1 MKAILSIIPTPEV
14 YVGEIFGFP
23 RNRPNPLHG
32 RARQLGLTPLANR
45 KLSRVMNWDSLRRFP
60 WLDTRAAFVA
70 GTPRNGT
77 LLDLGSWDGETLRHI
92 AELRPDLRLRAVD
105 IGGMPENYPPG
116 CEFRRVDLER
126 EPLPWPDGS
135 MSAITC
141 MHLVE
146 HLRDAGHLMREAARL
161 LRPGGRIY
169 FETPHPKTLNLPS
182 PEGKGA
188 GTFTLNFYDDPTHIG
203 IVSTEEL
210 AGLARRAGLDIVAEG
225 ISRNWLFASSHLL
238 YQFLPASR
246 QKYTAR
252 AHWVGWSACLTARR
266 PL

>member
-1 MKAILSIIPTPEV
+1 MKAYLSMTSV
-14 YVGEIFGFP
+14 
-23 RNRPNPLHG
+23 RSRPNPLHL
-32 RARQLGLTPLANR
+32 RARRLGFLPLENR
-45 KLSRVMNWDSLRRFP
+45 KPTRVMNWACLRHFS
-60 WLDTRAAFVA
+60 WIDTRAAFVA
-70 GTPRNGT
+70 GTPRDGT
-77 LLDLGSWDGETLRHI
+77 LLDLGSSDGETLRHI

-105 IGGMPENYPPG
+105 LAGAPENYPPG
-116 CEFRRVDLER
+116 CEFRRADLER

-146 HLRDAGHLMREAARL
+146 HLRDAGPLMHEAARL
-161 LRPGGRIY
+161 LQPGGRIY
-169 FETPHPKTLNLPS
+169 FETPHPKTLDLPS
-182 PEGKGA
+182 PEGRGA
-188 GTFTLNFYDDPTHIG
+188 GTFTLNFYDDPTHIK

-210 AGLARRAGLDIVAEG
+210 AGLARRAGLEIMAEG
-225 ISRNWLFASSHLL
+225 TSRNWLFAASHLV

-266 PL
+266 TL